1 MYPQSLHEEIILD
14 HMFYWLIF
22 SANERG
28 ILNAHPPTGVRADV
42 LRRLHP
48 AAEILTGA
56 SFCAPNGEQFHAG
69 DLVIKRLGA
78 DESMVLGETY
88 EEAADLVQTVMAEAV
103 ARGHRN
109 VVCIFDQNMEYPAGP
124 VLGTDI
130 TAKLREAGFKGVIV
144 IRSANDEPAMQKLY
158 LKGGANGH
166 LPKHGKIGDIV
177 STLLRI
183 YSRALRMG
191 LC

>member
-1 MYPQSLHEEIILD
+1 MALQPGTLLVAAD
-14 HMFYWLIF
+14 DDLI
-22 SANERG
+22 ARRG
-28 ILNAHPPTGVRADV
+28 YKGI
-42 LRRLHP
+42 
-48 AAEILTGA
+48 
-56 SFCAPNGEQFHAG
+56 
-69 DLVIKRLGA
+69 IKRLSA

-109 VVCIFDQNMEYPAGP
+109 VVCIFDQNMEYPAGS

-130 TAKLREAGFKGVIV
+130 AAKLREAGFKGVIV

-158 LKGGANGH
+158 LKAGANGH

-177 STLLRI
+177 SALLRI